1 MYMILQ
7 GIGECFASFISR
19 ALCLRDYLAPML
31 WGTLSDTVGRRP
43 ITAACL
49 LILAL
54 SCVGLALVPTSAY
67 WLLMILRC
75 LQAAGSAST
84 IAVGAGVV
92 SDISTPEERG
102 GFYGFFILGP
112 MVGPALGPVVGGA
125 LAQGL
130 GWRFVSSAYLVSYL
144 INQHRKIDLL
154 VHVHSFIRLSRY
166 NPPVCNNNHLS
177 LLRP

>member
-7 GIGECFASFISR
+7 GIGECFASFIQG
-19 ALCLRDYLAPML
+19 APCLRDYLAPML

-54 SCVGLALVPTSAY
+54 SCLGLALVPTSAY

-102 GFYGFFILGP
+102 GFFGFFILGP

-125 LAQGL
+125 LTQGL
-130 GWRFVSSAYLVSYL
+130 GWRFVHRVPLALHLSHSYE
-144 INQHRKIDLL
+144 KIDLL
-154 VHVHSFIRLSRY
+154 VHAHSLI
-166 NPPVCNNNHLS
+166 HLS
-177 LLRP
+177 CYNLSVRNGNLSLCLS